1 MNPNQKI
8 RLELGPRRMRGAL
21 SICLLVLTIFGLRLF
36 QLQALDAPQLAAAAV
51 EKRTRTLIIPA
62 QRGEITDR
70 KGAPLA
76 ITVDA
81 RDVTVDQSMV
91 IDPIGTANALG
102 AIVGVEPAILIPELS
117 GERKFNYVLKKITPE
132 QWSKIREL
140 KLPGIFSEKT
150 TKRIYP
156 ANNLAAS
163 TIGFIGG
170 EGRGLAGLEYGFEDE
185 LAGSQGEV
193 TVEISAA
200 GRPLPSGIA
209 SEKKSVP
216 GMGIRL
222 TIDRDLQFVAEQ
234 TLAAK
239 VKEARAESGTLV
251 AISPKTGKILALAT
265 YPTFDANNPN
275 AEIEGQKVS
284 TVNHAL
290 VDAYEPGSTAKVITL
305 AGLLNEGLAK
315 PTTPFTIP
323 PVLKRNGKTFRDHEP
338 HPTLKLTLTGVL
350 AKSSNIGT
358 IEASE
363 LMGAKKF
370 DEYLIKFGVGQSTG
384 MQFPGESKGRLPKL
398 EKWSGTSFPTFAFG
412 QGYMV
417 TAVQIASMYA
427 TIANDGIRIN
437 PSLIEGYLMPNG
449 IYQAASEPVKTEVMT
464 SAAAK
469 TLREMMETVVSDE
482 GTAPMANI
490 PGFRVAGK
498 TGTAQVVDPNCKC
511 YSRDVIAS
519 FIGMAPAEDPAIV
532 VAVAI
537 HKPQN
542 GRYGG
547 QLAGPV
553 FKEVAQYSLRQ
564 LNIEP
569 STGKPQGYPVE
580 W

>member
-1 MNPNQKI
+1 MNPNEVIK
-8 RLELGPRRMRGAL
+8 LKTGPRRMRGAL
-21 SICLLVLTIFGLRLF
+21 AFCFIVLSIFGLRLF
-36 QLQALDAPQLAAAAV
+36 QLQALDAPQLAATAA
-51 EKRTRTLIIPA
+51 ENRTRTLILPA

-81 RDVTVDQSMV
+81 RDITVDQTMV
-91 IDPIGTANALG
+91 IDPVGTANAIAGITG
-102 AIVGVEPAILIPELS
+102 ADVATLIPELS
-117 GERKFNYVLKKITPE
+117 GDRKFNYVLKKITPE
-132 QWSKIREL
+132 QWTKIKEL
-140 KLPGIFSEKT
+140 RLPGIFSEKT

-156 ANNLAAS
+156 SNTLASS

-170 EGRGLAGLEYGFEDE
+170 EDKGLAGLEYGFEKE

-193 TVEISAA
+193 TVEISAG

-209 SEKKSVP
+209 SEKKPVP

-234 TLAAK
+234 ALAAR
-239 VKEARAESGTLV
+239 VEYAQADSGTLV
-251 AISPKTGKILALAT
+251 AISPKTGKILALAN
-265 YPTFDANNPN
+265 YPTFDSNKPGE
-275 AEIEGQKVS
+275 AEAGV

-290 VDAYEPGSTAKVITL
+290 VDAYEPGSTAKVMTM
-305 AGLLNEGLAK
+305 AGLLNEGLAS

-323 PVLKRNGKTFRDHEP
+323 PVLKRSGKTFHDHEP
-338 HPTLKLTLTGVL
+338 HPTLKLTMTGVL

-358 IEASE
+358 IQAAE
-363 LMGAKKF
+363 LMGAEKF
-370 DEYLIKFGVGQSTG
+370 DSYLKKFGVAQATG

-427 TIANDGIRIN
+427 TVANNGVRIN
-437 PSLIEGYLMPNG
+437 PSLIEGYVMPNG
-449 IYQAASEPVKTEVMT
+449 DYQAAAEPERTEVI
-464 SAAAK
+464 SVAAAK

-482 GTAPMANI
+482 GTAPVAAI
-490 PGFRVAGK
+490 PGYRVAGK
-498 TGTAQVVDPNCKC
+498 TGTSQVVDPNCKC

-519 FIGMAPAEDPAIV
+519 FIGMAPAEDPEIV

-537 HKPQN
+537 HHPQN

-547 QLAGPV
+547 MLAGPV
-553 FKEVAQYSLRQ
+553 FKEVAQYSLQQ
-564 LNIEP
+564 LNIPP
-569 STGKPQGYPVE
+569 SNGKPTGYPVE

>member
-1 MNPNQKI
+1 MNPNEVIK
-8 RLELGPRRMRGAL
+8 LKTGPRRMRGAL
-21 SICLLVLTIFGLRLF
+21 AFCFIVLSIFGLRLF
-36 QLQALDAPQLAAAAV
+36 QLQALDSPQLAAAAA
-51 EKRTRTLIIPA
+51 EKRTRTLILPA

-81 RDVTVDQSMV
+81 RDITVDQTMV
-91 IDPIGTANALG
+91 LDPAGTANAIAGITG
-102 AIVGVEPAILIPELS
+102 ADVATLIPELS
-117 GERKFNYVLKKITPE
+117 GDRKFNYVLKKITPE
-132 QWSKIREL
+132 QWTKIKEL

-156 ANNLAAS
+156 SNTLASS

-170 EGRGLAGLEYGFEDE
+170 EDKGLAGLEYGFENE

-193 TVEISAA
+193 TVEISAG

-209 SEKKSVP
+209 SEKKPVP

-234 TLAAK
+234 ALAAR
-239 VKEARAESGTLV
+239 VEYAQASSGTLV
-251 AISPKTGKILALAT
+251 AISPKTGKILALAN
-265 YPTFDANNPN
+265 YPTFDSNKPGE
-275 AEIEGQKVS
+275 AEAGV

-290 VDAYEPGSTAKVITL
+290 VDAYEPGSTAKVMTM
-305 AGLLNEGLAK
+305 AGLLNEGIAS

-323 PVLKRNGKTFRDHEP
+323 PVLKRSGKTFHDHEP
-338 HPTLKLTLTGVL
+338 HPTLKLTMTGVL

-358 IEASE
+358 IQAAE
-363 LMGAKKF
+363 LMGAEKF
-370 DEYLIKFGVGQSTG
+370 DSYLKKFGVAQATG
-384 MQFPGESKGRLPKL
+384 MQFPGESKGRIPKL

-427 TIANDGIRIN
+427 TIANDGVRIN
-437 PSLIEGYLMPNG
+437 PSLIEGYVMPNG
-449 IYQAASEPVKTEVMT
+449 QYQAAAEPERTEVI
-464 SAAAK
+464 SVAAAK

-482 GTAPMANI
+482 GTAPLAGI
-490 PGFRVAGK
+490 PGYRVAGK
-498 TGTAQVVDPNCKC
+498 TGTSQVVDPNCKC

-519 FIGMAPAEDPAIV
+519 FIGMAPAENPEIV

-537 HKPQN
+537 HHPQN

-547 QLAGPV
+547 MLAGPV
-553 FKEVAQYSLRQ
+553 FKEVAQYSLQQ
-564 LNIEP
+564 LNIPP
-569 STGKPQGYPVE
+569 SNGKPTGYPVE

>member
-1 MNPNQKI
+1 
-8 RLELGPRRMRGAL
+8 MRGAL
-21 SICLLVLTIFGLRLF
+21 AFCFIVLSIFGLRLF
-36 QLQALDAPQLAAAAV
+36 QLQALDAPQLAATAA
-51 EKRTRTLIIPA
+51 ENRTRTLILPA

-81 RDVTVDQSMV
+81 RDITVDQTMV
-91 IDPIGTANALG
+91 IDPVGTANAISGITG
-102 AIVGVEPAILIPELS
+102 ADVATLIPELS
-117 GERKFNYVLKKITPE
+117 GDRKFNYVLKKITPE
-132 QWSKIREL
+132 QWTKIKEL

-156 ANNLAAS
+156 SNTLASS

-170 EGRGLAGLEYGFEDE
+170 EDKGLAGLEYGFEKE

-193 TVEISAA
+193 TVEISAG

-209 SEKKSVP
+209 SEKKPVP

-234 TLAAK
+234 ALAAR
-239 VKEARAESGTLV
+239 VEYAQADSGTLV

-265 YPTFDANNPN
+265 YPTFDANKPSEA
-275 AEIEGQKVS
+275 AEGV

-290 VDAYEPGSTAKVITL
+290 VDAYEPGSTAKVMTM
-305 AGLLNEGLAK
+305 AGLLNEGVAN

-323 PVLKRNGKTFRDHEP
+323 PVLKRNGKTFHDHDP
-338 HPTLKLTLTGVL
+338 HPTLKLTMTGVL

-358 IEASE
+358 IQASE
-363 LMGAKKF
+363 LMGAEKF
-370 DEYLIKFGVGQSTG
+370 DSYLRKFGVGQATG

-398 EKWSGTSFPTFAFG
+398 DKWSGTSFPTFAFG

-427 TIANDGIRIN
+427 TIANDGVRIN
-437 PSLIEGYLMPNG
+437 PSLIEGYVMPNG
-449 IYQAASEPVKTEVMT
+449 QYQAAAEPERTEVI
-464 SAAAK
+464 SVAAAK
-469 TLREMMETVVSDE
+469 TLREMMEIVVSDE
-482 GTAPMANI
+482 GTAPLAEI
-490 PGFRVAGK
+490 PGYRVAGK
-498 TGTAQVVDPNCKC
+498 TGTAQVVDPACKC
-511 YSRDVIAS
+511 YSKEVIAS
-519 FIGMAPAEDPAIV
+519 FIGMAPAEDPEIV

-537 HKPQN
+537 HHPRN
-542 GRYGG
+542 GRWGG
-547 QLAGPV
+547 LLAGPV
-553 FKEVAQYSLRQ
+553 FKEVAQYSLQQ
-564 LNIEP
+564 LNIPP
-569 STGKPQGYPVE
+569 SNGKPTGYPVE

>member
-1 MNPNQKI
+1 MNPNEVIK
-8 RLELGPRRMRGAL
+8 LKTGPRRMRGAL
-21 SICLLVLTIFGLRLF
+21 AFCFIVLSIFGLRLF
-36 QLQALDAPQLAAAAV
+36 QLQALDAPQLAATAA
-51 EKRTRTLIIPA
+51 ENRTRTLILPA

-81 RDVTVDQSMV
+81 RDITVDQTMV
-91 IDPIGTANALG
+91 IDPVGTANAIAGITG
-102 AIVGVEPAILIPELS
+102 ADVATLIPELS
-117 GERKFNYVLKKITPE
+117 GDRKFNYVLKKITPE
-132 QWSKIREL
+132 QWTKIKEL

-156 ANNLAAS
+156 SNTLASS

-170 EGRGLAGLEYGFEDE
+170 EDKGLAGLEYGFEKE

-193 TVEISAA
+193 TVEISAG

-209 SEKKSVP
+209 SEKKPVP

-234 TLAAK
+234 ALAAR
-239 VKEARAESGTLV
+239 VEYAQADSGTLV

-265 YPTFDANNPN
+265 YPTFNANKPSEA
-275 AEIEGQKVS
+275 AEGV

-290 VDAYEPGSTAKVITL
+290 VDAYEPGSTAKVMTM
-305 AGLLNEGLAK
+305 AGLLNEGVAN

-323 PVLKRNGKTFRDHEP
+323 PVLKRNGKTFHDHDP
-338 HPTLKLTLTGVL
+338 HPTLKLTMTGVL

-358 IEASE
+358 IQASE
-363 LMGAKKF
+363 LMGAEKF
-370 DEYLIKFGVGQSTG
+370 DSYLRKFGVGQATG

-398 EKWSGTSFPTFAFG
+398 DKWSGTSFPTFAFG

-427 TIANDGIRIN
+427 TIANDGVRIN
-437 PSLIEGYLMPNG
+437 PSLIEGYVMPNG
-449 IYQAASEPVKTEVMT
+449 QYQAAAEPERTEVI
-464 SAAAK
+464 SVAAAK

-482 GTAPMANI
+482 GTAPLAEI
-490 PGFRVAGK
+490 PGYRVAGK
-498 TGTAQVVDPNCKC
+498 TGTAQVVDPACKC
-511 YSRDVIAS
+511 YSKEVIAS
-519 FIGMAPAEDPAIV
+519 FIGMAPAEDPEIV

-537 HKPQN
+537 HHPRN
-542 GRYGG
+542 GRWGG
-547 QLAGPV
+547 LLAGPV
-553 FKEVAQYSLRQ
+553 FKEVAQYSLQQ
-564 LNIEP
+564 LNIPP
-569 STGKPQGYPVE
+569 SNGKPTGYPVE

>member
-1 MNPNQKI
+1 
-8 RLELGPRRMRGAL
+8 MRAAL
-21 SICLLVLTIFGLRLF
+21 AFCMAVLIIFGFRLF
-36 QLQALDAPQLAAAAV
+36 QLQALDAPQLAAAAA
-51 EKRTRTLIIPA
+51 EKRTRTLILPA

-70 KGAPLA
+70 NGAPLA

-81 RDVTVDQSMV
+81 RDITVDQKMV
-91 IDPIGTANALG
+91 IDPVGSANALSK
-102 AIVGVEPAILIPELS
+102 ITGVEASVILPELV
-117 GERKFNYVLKKITPE
+117 GDRRFNYVLKKVTAE
-132 QWSKIREL
+132 QWLKIKEL
-140 KLPGIFSEKT
+140 QLPGIFSEKT
-150 TKRIYP
+150 SKRIYP
-156 ANNLAAS
+156 SNNLAAS
-163 TIGFIGG
+163 TIGFVGG
-170 EGRGLAGLEYGFEDE
+170 EDTGLAGLEYGFEKE

-193 TVEISAA
+193 IVEISAG

-234 TLAAK
+234 ALATRVEYAQ
-239 VKEARAESGTLV
+239 ADSGTLV
-251 AISPKTGKILALAT
+251 AISPKTGKILAIAT
-265 YPTFDANNPN
+265 YPSFDANKPGE
-275 AEIEGQKVS
+275 AQDGV

-290 VDAYEPGSTAKVITL
+290 VDAYEPGSTAKVITI
-305 AGLLNEGLAK
+305 AGLLNENLAN
-315 PTTPFTIP
+315 PNTPFTIP
-323 PVLKRNGKTFRDHEP
+323 PVLKRNGKTFNDHEP
-338 HPTLKLTLTGVL
+338 HGTLKLTLTGVL

-358 IEASE
+358 IQASE
-363 LMGAKKF
+363 LMGAEKF
-370 DEYLIKFGVGQSTG
+370 NSYLQKFGVGQSTG

-449 IYQAASEPVKTEVMT
+449 QYQDAALSEKTEVI
-464 SAAAK
+464 SPRAAQ
-469 TLREMMETVVSDE
+469 TLREMMEIVVSDE
-482 GTAPMANI
+482 GTAPLAGI
-490 PGFRVAGK
+490 PGYRVAGK

-511 YSRDVIAS
+511 YSKEVIAS
-519 FIGMAPAEDPAIV
+519 FIGMAPAENPEIV
-532 VAVAI
+532 VAVSI
-537 HKPQN
+537 HNPKN

-553 FKEVAQYSLRQ
+553 FKEVAQYALQQ
-564 LNIEP
+564 LNVPP
-569 STGKPQGYPVE
+569 SAGKPTGFPVQ

>member
-1 MNPNQKI
+1 MNPNEVIK
-8 RLELGPRRMRGAL
+8 LKTGPRRMRGAL
-21 SICLLVLTIFGLRLF
+21 AFCFIVLSIFGLRLF
-36 QLQALDAPQLAAAAV
+36 QLQALDAPQLAATAA
-51 EKRTRTLIIPA
+51 ENRTRTLILPA

-81 RDVTVDQSMV
+81 RDITVDQTMV
-91 IDPIGTANALG
+91 IDPVGTANAIAGITG
-102 AIVGVEPAILIPELS
+102 ADVATLIPELS
-117 GERKFNYVLKKITPE
+117 GVRKFNYVLKKITPE
-132 QWSKIREL
+132 QWTKIKEL

-156 ANNLAAS
+156 SNTLASS

-170 EGRGLAGLEYGFEDE
+170 EDKGLAGLEYGFEKE

-193 TVEISAA
+193 TVEISAG

-209 SEKKSVP
+209 SEKKPVP

-234 TLAAK
+234 ALAAR
-239 VKEARAESGTLV
+239 VEYAQADSGTLV

-265 YPTFDANNPN
+265 YPTFDANKPSEA
-275 AEIEGQKVS
+275 AEGV

-290 VDAYEPGSTAKVITL
+290 VDAYEPGSTAKVMTM
-305 AGLLNEGLAK
+305 AGLLNEGVAN

-323 PVLKRNGKTFRDHEP
+323 PVLKRNGKTFHDHDP
-338 HPTLKLTLTGVL
+338 HPTLKLTMTGVL

-358 IEASE
+358 IQASE
-363 LMGAKKF
+363 LMGAEKF
-370 DEYLIKFGVGQSTG
+370 DSYLRKFGVGQATG

-398 EKWSGTSFPTFAFG
+398 DKWSGTSFPTFAFG

-427 TIANDGIRIN
+427 TIANDGVRIN
-437 PSLIEGYLMPNG
+437 PSLIEGYVMPNG
-449 IYQAASEPVKTEVMT
+449 QYQAAAEPERTEVI
-464 SAAAK
+464 SVAAAK

-482 GTAPMANI
+482 GTAPLAEI
-490 PGFRVAGK
+490 PGYRVAGK
-498 TGTAQVVDPNCKC
+498 TGTAQVVDPACKC
-511 YSRDVIAS
+511 YSKEVIAS
-519 FIGMAPAEDPAIV
+519 FIGMAPAEDPEIV

-537 HKPQN
+537 HHPRN
-542 GRYGG
+542 GRWGG
-547 QLAGPV
+547 LLAGPV
-553 FKEVAQYSLRQ
+553 FKEVAQYSLQQ
-564 LNIEP
+564 LNIPP
-569 STGKPQGYPVE
+569 SNGKPTGYPVE

>member
-1 MNPNQKI
+1 MNPNEVIK
-8 RLELGPRRMRGAL
+8 LNTGPRRMRGAL
-21 SICLLVLTIFGLRLF
+21 AFCFIVLSIFGLRLF
-36 QLQALDAPQLAAAAV
+36 QLQALDAPQLAAAAA
-51 EKRTRTLIIPA
+51 EKRTRTLILPA

-81 RDVTVDQSMV
+81 RDITVDQTMV
-91 IDPIGTANALG
+91 LDPVGTANAIAGITG
-102 AIVGVEPAILIPELS
+102 ADVATLIPELS
-117 GERKFNYVLKKITPE
+117 GDRKFNYVLKKITPE
-132 QWSKIREL
+132 QWTKIKEL

-156 ANNLAAS
+156 SNTLASS

-170 EGRGLAGLEYGFEDE
+170 EDKGLAGLEYGFENE

-193 TVEISAA
+193 TVEISAG

-209 SEKKSVP
+209 SEKKPVP

-234 TLAAK
+234 ALATRVEYAQ
-239 VKEARAESGTLV
+239 ADSGTLV
-251 AISPKTGKILALAT
+251 AISPKTGKILALAN
-265 YPTFDANNPN
+265 YPTFDSNKPGEA
-275 AEIEGQKVS
+275 AEGV

-290 VDAYEPGSTAKVITL
+290 VDAYEPGSTAKVMTM
-305 AGLLNEGLAK
+305 AGLLNEGVSS

-323 PVLKRNGKTFRDHEP
+323 PVLKRSGKTFHDHEP
-338 HPTLKLTLTGVL
+338 HPTLKLTMTGVL

-358 IEASE
+358 IQAAE
-363 LMGAKKF
+363 LMGAEKF
-370 DEYLIKFGVGQSTG
+370 DGYLRKFGVGQSTG

-427 TIANDGIRIN
+427 TIANDGVRIN
-437 PSLIEGYLMPNG
+437 PSLIEGYVMPNG
-449 IYQAASEPVKTEVMT
+449 QYQAAAEPERTEVI
-464 SAAAK
+464 SVAAAK

-482 GTAPMANI
+482 GTAPLAGI
-490 PGFRVAGK
+490 PGYRVAGK
-498 TGTAQVVDPNCKC
+498 TGTSQVVDPNCKC

-519 FIGMAPAEDPAIV
+519 FIGMAPAEDPEIV

-537 HKPQN
+537 HHPRN

-547 QLAGPV
+547 MLAGPV
-553 FKEVAQYSLRQ
+553 FKEVAQYSLQQ
-564 LNIEP
+564 LNIPP
-569 STGKPQGYPVE
+569 SNGKPTGYPVE

>member
-1 MNPNQKI
+1 MNPNEVIK
-8 RLELGPRRMRGAL
+8 LKTGPRRMRGAL
-21 SICLLVLTIFGLRLF
+21 AFCFIILSIFGLRLF
-36 QLQALDAPQLAAAAV
+36 QLQALDAPQLAATAA
-51 EKRTRTLIIPA
+51 ENRTRTLILPA

-81 RDVTVDQSMV
+81 RDITVDQTMV
-91 IDPIGTANALG
+91 LDPAGTANAIAGITG
-102 AIVGVEPAILIPELS
+102 ADVATLIPELT
-117 GERKFNYVLKKITPE
+117 GDRKFNYVLKKITPE
-132 QWSKIREL
+132 QWTKLKEL

-156 ANNLAAS
+156 SNTLASS

-170 EGRGLAGLEYGFEDE
+170 EDKGLAGLEYGFEKE

-193 TVEISAA
+193 TVEISAG

-209 SEKKSVP
+209 SEKKPVP

-234 TLAAK
+234 ALATRVEYAQ
-239 VKEARAESGTLV
+239 ADSGTLV

-265 YPTFDANNPN
+265 YPTFDANKPSEA
-275 AEIEGQKVS
+275 AEGV

-290 VDAYEPGSTAKVITL
+290 VDAYEPGSTAKVITM
-305 AGLLNEGLAK
+305 AGLLNEGVAS

-323 PVLKRNGKTFRDHEP
+323 PVIKRNGKTFHDHDP
-338 HPTLKLTLTGVL
+338 HPTLKLTMTGVL

-358 IEASE
+358 IQAAE
-363 LMGAKKF
+363 LMGAEKF
-370 DEYLIKFGVGQSTG
+370 NNYLTKFGVGQTTG

-398 EKWSGTSFPTFAFG
+398 ENWSGTSFPTFAFG

-427 TIANDGIRIN
+427 TIANDGVRIN
-437 PSLIEGYLMPNG
+437 PSLIEGYVMPNG
-449 IYQAASEPVKTEVMT
+449 EYQPAAQPERTEVI
-464 SAAAK
+464 SVAAAK

-482 GTAPMANI
+482 GTAPLAEI
-490 PGFRVAGK
+490 PGYRVAGK
-498 TGTAQVVDPNCKC
+498 TGTAQVVDPACKC

-519 FIGMAPAEDPAIV
+519 FIGMAPAEDPEIV

-537 HKPQN
+537 HHPRN
-542 GRYGG
+542 GRWGG
-547 QLAGPV
+547 LLAGPV
-553 FKEVAQYSLRQ
+553 FKEVAQYSLQQ
-564 LNIEP
+564 LNIPP
-569 STGKPQGYPVE
+569 SNGKPTGYPVE

>member
-1 MNPNQKI
+1 MNPNEVIK
-8 RLELGPRRMRGAL
+8 LKTGPRRMRGAL
-21 SICLLVLTIFGLRLF
+21 AFCFIILSIFGLRLF
-36 QLQALDAPQLAAAAV
+36 QLQALDAPQLAATAA
-51 EKRTRTLIIPA
+51 ENRTRTLILPA

-70 KGAPLA
+70 NGAPLA

-81 RDVTVDQSMV
+81 RDITVDQTMV
-91 IDPIGTANALG
+91 LDPAGTANAIAGITG
-102 AIVGVEPAILIPELS
+102 ADVATLIPELT
-117 GERKFNYVLKKITPE
+117 GDRKFNYVLKKITPE
-132 QWSKIREL
+132 QWSKLKEL

-156 ANNLAAS
+156 SNTLASS

-170 EGRGLAGLEYGFEDE
+170 EDKGLAGLEYGFEKE

-193 TVEISAA
+193 TVEISAG

-209 SEKKSVP
+209 SEKKPVP

-234 TLAAK
+234 ALATRVEYAQ
-239 VKEARAESGTLV
+239 ADSGTLV

-265 YPTFDANNPN
+265 YPTFDSNKPGEA
-275 AEIEGQKVS
+275 AEGV

-290 VDAYEPGSTAKVITL
+290 VDAYEPGSTAKVITM
-305 AGLLNEGLAK
+305 AGLLNEGVAS

-323 PVLKRNGKTFRDHEP
+323 PVIKRNGKTFHDHDP
-338 HPTLKLTLTGVL
+338 HPTLKLTMTGVL

-358 IEASE
+358 IQAAE
-363 LMGAKKF
+363 LMGAEKF
-370 DEYLIKFGVGQSTG
+370 NNYLTKFGVGQTTG

-398 EKWSGTSFPTFAFG
+398 ENWSGTSFPTFAFG

-427 TIANDGIRIN
+427 TIANDGVRIN
-437 PSLIEGYLMPNG
+437 PSLIEGYVMPNG
-449 IYQAASEPVKTEVMT
+449 EYQPAAQPERTEVI
-464 SAAAK
+464 SVAAAK

-482 GTAPMANI
+482 GTAPLAEI
-490 PGFRVAGK
+490 PGYRVAGK
-498 TGTAQVVDPNCKC
+498 TGTAQVVDPACKC

-519 FIGMAPAEDPAIV
+519 FIGMAPAEDPEIV

-537 HKPQN
+537 HHPRN
-542 GRYGG
+542 GRWGG
-547 QLAGPV
+547 LLAGPV
-553 FKEVAQYSLRQ
+553 FKEVAQYSLQQ
-564 LNIEP
+564 LNIPP
-569 STGKPQGYPVE
+569 SNGKPTGYPVE

>member
-1 MNPNQKI
+1 MNPNEVIK
-8 RLELGPRRMRGAL
+8 LKTSPRRMRGAL
-21 SICLLVLTIFGLRLF
+21 AFCLIVLSIFGLRLF
-36 QLQALDAPQLAAAAV
+36 QLQALDAPRLAAAAA
-51 EKRTRTLIIPA
+51 EKRTRTLILPA

-70 KGAPLA
+70 NGAPLA

-81 RDVTVDQSMV
+81 RDITVDQTMV
-91 IDPIGTANALG
+91 TDLVATANAISQVTG
-102 AIVGVEPAILIPELS
+102 ADITTLIPELT
-117 GERKFNYVLKKITPE
+117 GERRFNYVLKKITPE
-132 QWSKIREL
+132 QWNKLKQL

-156 ANNLAAS
+156 SNTLAAS
-163 TIGFIGG
+163 TIGFVGG
-170 EGRGLAGLEYGFEDE
+170 EGKGLAGLEYGFESE

-193 TVEISAA
+193 TVEISAG

-234 TLAAK
+234 SLAAR
-239 VKEARAESGTLV
+239 VQFAQADSGTLV

-265 YPTFDANNPN
+265 YPTFDANYPSE
-275 AEIEGQKVS
+275 AQPGV

-290 VDAYEPGSTAKVITL
+290 VDAYEPGSTAKVMTM
-305 AGLLNEGLAK
+305 AGLLNEGVAS

-323 PVLKRNGKTFRDHEP
+323 PVLKRNGKTFNDSEP
-338 HPTLKLTLTGVL
+338 HPTLKLTMTGVL

-358 IEASE
+358 IQAAE
-363 LMGAKKF
+363 LMGAEKF
-370 DEYLIKFGVGQSTG
+370 NDYLTKFGVGQETG

-417 TAVQIASMYA
+417 SAVQIASMYA
-427 TIANDGIRIN
+427 TIANDGVRMN
-437 PSLIEGYLMPNG
+437 PSLIEGYVMPNG
-449 IYQAASEPVKTEVMT
+449 EYQTSAPTTRTEVM
-464 SAAAK
+464 SVAAAK

-482 GTAPMANI
+482 GTAPLAEI
-490 PGFRVAGK
+490 PGYRVAGK
-498 TGTAQVVDPNCKC
+498 TGTAEVVDPICKC
-511 YSRDVIAS
+511 YSNDVIAS
-519 FIGMAPAEDPAIV
+519 FIGMAPAENPEIV

-537 HKPQN
+537 HKPRN
-542 GRYGG
+542 GRWGG
-547 QLAGPV
+547 SLAGPV
-553 FKEVAQYSLRQ
+553 FKEVAQYSLKQ
-564 LNIEP
+564 LNIPP
-569 STGKPQGYPVE
+569 SNGKPTGYPVE

>member
-1 MNPNQKI
+1 MNPNEVIK
-8 RLELGPRRMRGAL
+8 LKAGPRRMRGAL
-21 SICLLVLTIFGLRLF
+21 AFCFIVLSIFGLRLF
-36 QLQALDAPQLAAAAV
+36 QLQALDAPQLAATAA
-51 EKRTRTLIIPA
+51 ENRTRTLILPA

-81 RDVTVDQSMV
+81 RDITVDQTMV
-91 IDPIGTANALG
+91 IDPVGTANAIAGITG
-102 AIVGVEPAILIPELS
+102 ADVATLIPELS
-117 GERKFNYVLKKITPE
+117 GDRKFNYVLKKISPE
-132 QWSKIREL
+132 QWTKIKEL

-156 ANNLAAS
+156 SNTLASS

-170 EGRGLAGLEYGFEDE
+170 EDKGLAGLEYGFEKE

-193 TVEISAA
+193 TVEISAG

-209 SEKKSVP
+209 SEKKPVP

-234 TLAAK
+234 ALAAR
-239 VKEARAESGTLV
+239 VEYAQADSGTLV

-265 YPTFDANNPN
+265 YPTFDANKPSDA
-275 AEIEGQKVS
+275 AEGV

-290 VDAYEPGSTAKVITL
+290 VDAYEPGSTAKVMTM
-305 AGLLNEGLAK
+305 AGLLNEGVAN

-323 PVLKRNGKTFRDHEP
+323 PVLKRNGKTFHDHDP
-338 HPTLKLTLTGVL
+338 HPTLKLTMTGVL

-358 IEASE
+358 IQASE
-363 LMGAKKF
+363 LMGAEKF
-370 DEYLIKFGVGQSTG
+370 DSYLRKFGVGQATG

-398 EKWSGTSFPTFAFG
+398 DKWSGTSFPTFAFG

-427 TIANDGIRIN
+427 TIANDGVRIN
-437 PSLIEGYLMPNG
+437 PSLIEGYVMPNG
-449 IYQAASEPVKTEVMT
+449 QYQAAAEPERTEVI
-464 SAAAK
+464 SVAAAK

-482 GTAPMANI
+482 GTAPLAEI
-490 PGFRVAGK
+490 PGYRVAGK
-498 TGTAQVVDPNCKC
+498 TGTAQVVDPACKC
-511 YSRDVIAS
+511 YSKEVIAS
-519 FIGMAPAEDPAIV
+519 FIGMAPAEDPEIV

-537 HKPQN
+537 HHPRN
-542 GRYGG
+542 GRWGG
-547 QLAGPV
+547 LLAGPV
-553 FKEVAQYSLRQ
+553 FKEVAQYSLQQ
-564 LNIEP
+564 LNIPP
-569 STGKPQGYPVE
+569 SNGKPTGYPVE

>member
-1 MNPNQKI
+1 MNPNEVIK
-8 RLELGPRRMRGAL
+8 LKTGPRRMRGAL
-21 SICLLVLTIFGLRLF
+21 AFCFIVLSIFGLRLF
-36 QLQALDAPQLAAAAV
+36 QLQALDAPQLAATAA
-51 EKRTRTLIIPA
+51 ENRTRTLILPA

-81 RDVTVDQSMV
+81 RDITVDQTMV
-91 IDPIGTANALG
+91 IDPVGTANAIAGITG
-102 AIVGVEPAILIPELS
+102 ADVATLIPELS
-117 GERKFNYVLKKITPE
+117 GDRKFNYVLKKITPE
-132 QWSKIREL
+132 QWTKIKEL
-140 KLPGIFSEKT
+140 RLPGIFSEKT

-156 ANNLAAS
+156 SNTLASS

-170 EGRGLAGLEYGFEDE
+170 EDKGLAGLEYGFEKE

-193 TVEISAA
+193 TVEISAG

-209 SEKKSVP
+209 SEKKPVP

-234 TLAAK
+234 ALAAR
-239 VKEARAESGTLV
+239 VEYAQADSGTLV

-265 YPTFDANNPN
+265 YPTFDANKPSEA
-275 AEIEGQKVS
+275 AEGV

-290 VDAYEPGSTAKVITL
+290 VDAYEPGSTAKVMTM
-305 AGLLNEGLAK
+305 AGLLNEGVAN

-323 PVLKRNGKTFRDHEP
+323 PVLKRNGKTFHDHDP
-338 HPTLKLTLTGVL
+338 HPTLKLTMTGVL

-358 IEASE
+358 IQASE
-363 LMGAKKF
+363 LMGAEKF
-370 DEYLIKFGVGQSTG
+370 DSYLRKFGVGQATG

-398 EKWSGTSFPTFAFG
+398 DKWSGTSFPTFAFG

-427 TIANDGIRIN
+427 TIANDGMRIN
-437 PSLIEGYLMPNG
+437 PSLIEGYVMPNG
-449 IYQAASEPVKTEVMT
+449 QYRAAAEPERTEVI
-464 SAAAK
+464 SVAAAK

-482 GTAPMANI
+482 GTAPLAEI
-490 PGFRVAGK
+490 PGYRVAGK
-498 TGTAQVVDPNCKC
+498 TGTAQVVDPACKC
-511 YSRDVIAS
+511 YSKEVIAS
-519 FIGMAPAEDPAIV
+519 FIGMAPAEDPEIV

-537 HKPQN
+537 HHPRN
-542 GRYGG
+542 GRWGG
-547 QLAGPV
+547 LLAGPV
-553 FKEVAQYSLRQ
+553 FKEVAQYSLQQ
-564 LNIEP
+564 LNIPP
-569 STGKPQGYPVE
+569 SNGKPTGYPVE

>member
-1 MNPNQKI
+1 MNPNEVIK
-8 RLELGPRRMRGAL
+8 LKTGPRRMRGAL
-21 SICLLVLTIFGLRLF
+21 AFCFIILSIFGLRLF
-36 QLQALDAPQLAAAAV
+36 QLQALDAPQLAATAA
-51 EKRTRTLIIPA
+51 ENRTRTLILPA

-81 RDVTVDQSMV
+81 RDITVDQTMV
-91 IDPIGTANALG
+91 LDPAGTANAIAGITG
-102 AIVGVEPAILIPELS
+102 ADVATLIPELT
-117 GERKFNYVLKKITPE
+117 GDRKFNYVLKKITPE
-132 QWSKIREL
+132 QWTKLKEL

-156 ANNLAAS
+156 SNTLASS

-170 EGRGLAGLEYGFEDE
+170 EDKGLAGLEYGFEKE

-193 TVEISAA
+193 TVEISAG

-209 SEKKSVP
+209 SEKKPVP

-234 TLAAK
+234 ALATRVEYAQ
-239 VKEARAESGTLV
+239 ADSGTLV

-265 YPTFDANNPN
+265 YPTFDANKPGEA
-275 AEIEGQKVS
+275 AEGV

-290 VDAYEPGSTAKVITL
+290 VDAYEPGSTAKVITM
-305 AGLLNEGLAK
+305 AGLLNEGVAS

-323 PVLKRNGKTFRDHEP
+323 PVIKRNGKTFHDHDP
-338 HPTLKLTLTGVL
+338 HPTLKLTMTGVL

-358 IEASE
+358 IQAAE
-363 LMGAKKF
+363 LMGAEKF
-370 DEYLIKFGVGQSTG
+370 NNYLTKFGVGQTTG

-398 EKWSGTSFPTFAFG
+398 ENWSGTSFPTFAFG

-427 TIANDGIRIN
+427 TIANDGVRIN
-437 PSLIEGYLMPNG
+437 PSLIEGYVMPNG
-449 IYQAASEPVKTEVMT
+449 EYQPAAQPERTEVI
-464 SAAAK
+464 SVAAAK

-482 GTAPMANI
+482 GTAPLAEI
-490 PGFRVAGK
+490 PGYRVAGK
-498 TGTAQVVDPNCKC
+498 TGTAQVVDPACKC

-519 FIGMAPAEDPAIV
+519 FIGMAPAEDPEIV

-537 HKPQN
+537 HHPRN
-542 GRYGG
+542 GRWGG
-547 QLAGPV
+547 LLAGPV
-553 FKEVAQYSLRQ
+553 FKEVAQYSLQQ
-564 LNIEP
+564 LNIPP
-569 STGKPQGYPVE
+569 SNGKPTGYPVE

>member
-1 MNPNQKI
+1 MNPNEVIK
-8 RLELGPRRMRGAL
+8 LNTGPRRMRGAL
-21 SICLLVLTIFGLRLF
+21 AFCFIVLSIFGLRLF
-36 QLQALDAPQLAAAAV
+36 QLQALDAPQLAAAAA
-51 EKRTRTLIIPA
+51 EKRTRTLILPA

-81 RDVTVDQSMV
+81 RDITVDQTMV
-91 IDPIGTANALG
+91 LDPVGTANAIAGITG
-102 AIVGVEPAILIPELS
+102 ADVATLIPELS
-117 GERKFNYVLKKITPE
+117 GDRKFNYVLKKITPE
-132 QWSKIREL
+132 QWTKIKEL

-156 ANNLAAS
+156 SNTLASS

-170 EGRGLAGLEYGFEDE
+170 EDKGLAGLEYGFENE

-193 TVEISAA
+193 TVEISAG

-209 SEKKSVP
+209 SEKKPVP

-234 TLAAK
+234 ALATRVEYAQ
-239 VKEARAESGTLV
+239 ADSGTLV
-251 AISPKTGKILALAT
+251 AISPKTGKILALAN
-265 YPTFDANNPN
+265 YPTFDSNKPGEA
-275 AEIEGQKVS
+275 AEGV

-290 VDAYEPGSTAKVITL
+290 VDAYEPGSTAKVMTM
-305 AGLLNEGLAK
+305 AGLLNEGVSS

-323 PVLKRNGKTFRDHEP
+323 PVLKRSGKTFHDHEP
-338 HPTLKLTLTGVL
+338 HPTLKLTMTGVL

-358 IEASE
+358 IQAAE
-363 LMGAKKF
+363 LMGAEKF
-370 DEYLIKFGVGQSTG
+370 DSYLRKFGVAQATG

-398 EKWSGTSFPTFAFG
+398 DKWSGTSFPTFAFG

-427 TIANDGIRIN
+427 TIANDGVRIN
-437 PSLIEGYLMPNG
+437 PSLIEGYVMPNG
-449 IYQAASEPVKTEVMT
+449 QYQAAAEPERTEVI
-464 SAAAK
+464 SVAAAK

-482 GTAPMANI
+482 GTAPLAEI
-490 PGFRVAGK
+490 PGYRVAGK
-498 TGTAQVVDPNCKC
+498 TGTAQVVDPACKC
-511 YSRDVIAS
+511 YSKEVIAS
-519 FIGMAPAEDPAIV
+519 FIGMAPAEDPEIV

-537 HKPQN
+537 HHPRN
-542 GRYGG
+542 GRWGG
-547 QLAGPV
+547 LLAGPV
-553 FKEVAQYSLRQ
+553 FKEVAQYSLQQ
-564 LNIEP
+564 LNIPP
-569 STGKPQGYPVE
+569 SNGKPTGYPVE